1 MKIEV
6 RRLNDKYKLEAKN
19 DLGKT
24 IIIDNSKESGGDADG
39 FRPMQTLLAALGGCS
54 SIDIISILKKQR
66 LEPFDLKVEIEGE
79 RETGKDAN
87 LWKRVHAHYIF
98 KGNLPKE
105 KAERAVELSIT
116 KYCSVSQTL
125 KAAGAEITF
134 SVEVNA

>member
-1 MKIEV
+1 MKIEL

-24 IIIDNSKESGGDADG
+24 IILDNSIEAGGDADG
-39 FRPMQTLLAALGGCS
+39 FRPMQTLLAALGACS

-66 LEPFDLKVEIEGE
+66 LEPFDLSVEIEGE

-87 LWKRVHAHYIF
+87 LWKTIHAKYIF
-98 KGNLPKE
+98 SANVPKE
-105 KAERAVELSIT
+105 KAERAVELSLT

-125 KAAGAEITF
+125 KKAGAEITF
-134 SVEVNA
+134 SVEVK